1 MFASLTNTM
10 DRVIDWFM
18 PEWLRGDVQSEKR
31 VRMFLISHLFG
42 PFLGH
47 PITIFMLLK
56 DPDPYPQAL
65 ILGASISLFWVFLF
79 AVKYLRVNYEKLAL
93 ASVQNLI
100 FAILWGAYNYG
111 GASSPFLA
119 WLLVVPLLAFFYLG
133 STPFTRLAVLAE
145 IMLSMGAFLTAYLT
159 DGFPVHIPV
168 ENMVIIGIVST
179 VCASAYVFMMAI
191 YYATIVDSQSGLIQ
205 EITRHQT
212 TMTQLTNAKEEAEA
226 ANGAKSDFLA
236 KMSHEL
242 RTPLNAVI
250 GYSEILLEDAEIEG
264 RGEQISDLQK
274 ISAAGKH
281 LLSMVNDILDIS
293 KIEAGKMEL
302 YLERMSLDRFVDEVE
317 FTCRPMVAKNTNAF
331 VVERGKNLGTID
343 ADATKLRQAVINLL
357 SNAAKFTQNGKVT
370 LCVTRE
376 TIEKADWIRITVQDT
391 GVGMTADQQK
401 NLFSNFQQANASIA
415 AKYGGT
421 GLGLSLSQNLCQLM
435 GGKISVESTANAG
448 SCFTIMLPAL
458 QSKGTVLERL
468 NDRKPVTQAARPAT
482 VAPGASSVIETG
494 IHDDDDMTAD
504 ERSLVT
510 PPTMAK
516 SANAEKTVLVIDD
529 DHSVLE
535 LAERLLTKEGYRT
548 LMTDNP
554 QTGLQMAR
562 TVRPDIIIVD
572 IVLPGTNGWNILKDI
587 RADRSCSE
595 CKIVMLSVMDERSAA
610 YRAGADAFLG
620 KPLDRDS
627 LIKTFESLT
636 EGGLVETKRA
646 S

>member
-1 MFASLTNTM
+1 MLDNMKIMM
-10 DRVIDWFM
+10 DRVMDWFM
-18 PEWLRGDVQSEKR
+18 PDWLRGDVQSEKR

-47 PITIFMLLK
+47 PITIFMALQ
-56 DPDPYPQAL
+56 DPSPFPHV
-65 ILGASISLFWVFLF
+65 IVLGLSISMFWAFPF
-79 AVKYLRVNYEKLAL
+79 AVKFLRVDYEKLAL
-93 ASVQNLI
+93 VSVQNLI

-145 IMLSMGAFLTAYLT
+145 IMISMGLFLTAYLL

-168 ENMVIIGIVST
+168 DNMVIIGIIST

-212 TMTQLTNAKEEAEA
+212 TMTQLTTAKEEAEA
-226 ANGAKSDFLA
+226 ANGAKSEFLA

-302 YLERMSLDRFVDEVE
+302 YLERMALDRFVDEVE

-331 VVERGKNLGTID
+331 IVERGKDLGTID

-357 SNAAKFTQNGKVT
+357 SNSAKFTQNGKVT
-370 LCVTRE
+370 LAVTRE
-376 TIEKADWIRITVQDT
+376 SVGKSDWIRISVTDT
-391 GVGMTADQQK
+391 GVGMSADQQK

-421 GLGLSLSQNLCQLM
+421 GLGLSLSQNLCNLM
-435 GGKISVESTANAG
+435 GGKISVESATNEG
-448 SCFTIMLPAL
+448 SCFTIMLPA
-458 QSKGTVLERL
+458 QQAKGTVLERL
-468 NDRKPVTQAARPAT
+468 NERKPAAAKGTAPLAAQPAAKSAPEDDEGGLTAEELSLVQPAT
-482 VAPGASSVIETG
+482 MP
-494 IHDDDDMTAD
+494 
-504 ERSLVT
+504 
-510 PPTMAK
+510 K

-535 LAERLLTKEGYRT
+535 LAERILTKEGYRT
-548 LMTDNP
+548 LMTDSP

-562 TVRPDIIIVD
+562 TVHPDIVIIDVM
-572 IVLPGTNGWNILKDI
+572 LPGASGWDLLKDI
-587 RADRSCSE
+587 RTDRNCAHS
-595 CKIVMLSVMDERSAA
+595 KIIMLSVQDERSAA
-610 YRAGADAFLG
+610 YRAGADAFIG
-620 KPLDRDS
+620 KPLDRDA
-627 LIKTFESLT
+627 LIKIFDSLAH
-636 EGGLVETKRA
+636 GSLVEAKRA

>member
-1 MFASLTNTM
+1 MLDNMKNLM
-10 DRVIDWFM
+10 DRVMDWFM
-18 PEWLRGDVQSEKR
+18 PDWLRGDVQSEKR

-47 PITIFMLLK
+47 PITIFMALQ
-56 DPDPYPQAL
+56 DPSPFPHV
-65 ILGASISLFWVFLF
+65 IVLGLSISMFWAFPF
-79 AVKYLRVNYEKLAL
+79 AVKYLRVDYEKLAL
-93 ASVQNLI
+93 VSVQNLI

-145 IMLSMGAFLTAYLT
+145 IMLSMGLFLTAYLL

-168 ENMVIIGIVST
+168 DNMVIIGIIST

-212 TMTQLTNAKEEAEA
+212 TMTQLTTAKEEAEA
-226 ANGAKSDFLA
+226 ANGAKSEFLA

-331 VVERGKNLGTID
+331 IVERGKDLGTID

-357 SNAAKFTQNGKVT
+357 SNSAKFTQNGKVT
-370 LCVTRE
+370 LSVTRE
-376 TIEKADWIRITVQDT
+376 TIGKSDWIRISVTDT
-391 GVGMTADQQK
+391 GVGMSADQQK

-421 GLGLSLSQNLCQLM
+421 GLGLSLSQNLCNLM
-435 GGKISVESTANAG
+435 GGKISVESAANEG
-448 SCFTIMLPAL
+448 SCFTIMLPA
-458 QSKGTVLERL
+458 QQTKGTVLERI
-468 NDRKPVTQAARPAT
+468 NERKPAPAKASAPALAQAIAKPAHNDDEADLTMEELSLVKPAT
-482 VAPGASSVIETG
+482 MP
-494 IHDDDDMTAD
+494 
-504 ERSLVT
+504 
-510 PPTMAK
+510 K

-535 LAERLLTKEGYRT
+535 LAERILTKEGYRT
-548 LMTDNP
+548 LMTDSP

-562 TVRPDIIIVD
+562 TVHPDIVIIDVM
-572 IVLPGTNGWNILKDI
+572 LPGTSGWELLKDI
-587 RADRSCSE
+587 RSDRNCAHS
-595 CKIVMLSVMDERSAA
+595 KIIMLSVQDERSTA
-610 YRAGADAFLG
+610 YRAGADAFIG
-620 KPLDRDS
+620 KPLDRDA
-627 LIKTFESLT
+627 LIKIFDSLAH
-636 EGGLVETKRA
+636 GNLVEAKRA

>member
-1 MFASLTNTM
+1 MFESMKTTM

-18 PEWLRGDVQSEKR
+18 PDWLRGDVQSEKR

-47 PITIFMLLK
+47 PITIFMALS
-56 DPDPYPQAL
+56 DPDPFPHVI
-65 ILGASISLFWVFLF
+65 ILGASISAFWGFLF

-93 ASVQNLI
+93 VSVQNLI

-145 IMLSMGAFLTAYLT
+145 IMVSMALFLTAYLA

-168 ENMVIIGIVST
+168 ENMVIIGIIST

-205 EITRHQT
+205 EISRHQST
-212 TMTQLTNAKEEAEA
+212 LSQLTTAKEEAEA
-226 ANGAKSDFLA
+226 ANGAKSEFLA

-250 GYSEILLEDAEIEG
+250 GYSEILLEDAEIDG

-331 VVERGKNLGTID
+331 VVDRGKNLGTID

-370 LCVTRE
+370 LTVSRVA
-376 TIEKADWIRITVQDT
+376 IDASDWVKISVEDT
-391 GVGMTADQQK
+391 GVGMTVDQRK

-435 GGKISVESTANAG
+435 GGKISVESTPNAG
-448 SCFTIMLPAL
+448 SCFTILLPAI
-458 QSKGTVLERL
+458 QAKGTVLERI
-468 NDRKPVTQAARPAT
+468 NERKSPTLVASAVKADLVTPAMEM
-482 VAPGASSVIETG
+482 AQG
-494 IHDDDDMTAD
+494 DDEDMTPE

-510 PPTMAK
+510 PATMPR

-562 TVRPDIIIVD
+562 TVRPDIIILDV
-572 IVLPGTNGWNILKDI
+572 VLPGTNGWKVLKEI
-587 RADRSCSE
+587 RSDRNCAA
-595 CKIVMLSVMDERSAA
+595 CKVIILSVMDERASA
-610 YRAGADAFLG
+610 YREGADAFLG
-620 KPLDRDS
+620 KPLDRDMLLKAFAS
-627 LIKTFESLT
+627 LEQ
-636 EGGLVETKRA
+636 GGLVEARRA

>member
-1 MFASLTNTM
+1 MLDNMKLQM

-18 PEWLRGDVQSEKR
+18 PAWLRGDVQSEKR

-47 PITIFMLLK
+47 PITIFMALQ
-56 DPDPYPQAL
+56 DPSPFPHV
-65 ILGASISLFWVFLF
+65 IVLGLSISMFWAFPF
-79 AVKYLRVNYEKLAL
+79 AVKFLRVDYEKLAL
-93 ASVQNLI
+93 VSVQNLI

-145 IMLSMGAFLTAYLT
+145 IMLSMGLFLTAYLL

-168 ENMVIIGIVST
+168 ENMVIIGIIST

-212 TMTQLTNAKEEAEA
+212 TMTQLTTAKEEAEA
-226 ANGAKSDFLA
+226 ANGAKSEFLA

-331 VVERGKNLGTID
+331 IVERGKDLGTID

-357 SNAAKFTQNGKVT
+357 SNSAKFTQNGKVT
-370 LCVTRE
+370 LSVTRE
-376 TIEKADWIRITVQDT
+376 SIGKADWIRISVTDT
-391 GVGMTADQQK
+391 GVGMSADQQK

-421 GLGLSLSQNLCQLM
+421 GLGLSLSQNLCNLM
-435 GGKISVESTANAG
+435 GGKITVESSPNQGA
-448 SCFTIMLPAL
+448 CFTIMLPA
-458 QSKGTVLERL
+458 QQTKGTVLERL
-468 NDRKPVTQAARPAT
+468 NERKPVVAKGAAQAAAPAIAAAEQNNEQDDLTPDELSLVQPAT
-482 VAPGASSVIETG
+482 MP
-494 IHDDDDMTAD
+494 
-504 ERSLVT
+504 
-510 PPTMAK
+510 K

-535 LAERLLTKEGYRT
+535 LAERILTKEGYRT
-548 LMTDNP
+548 LMTDAP
-554 QTGLQMAR
+554 MTGLQMAR
-562 TVRPDIIIVD
+562 TVHPDIVIIDVM
-572 IVLPGTNGWNILKDI
+572 LPGSSGWDLLKDI
-587 RADRSCSE
+587 RSDRNCAHS
-595 CKIVMLSVMDERSAA
+595 KIIMLSVQDERSAA
-610 YRAGADAFLG
+610 YRAGADAFIG
-620 KPLDRDS
+620 KPLDRDA
-627 LIKTFESLT
+627 LIKVFDSLT
-636 EGGLVETKRA
+636 HGNLVEAKRA

>member
-1 MFASLTNTM
+1 MFTGLMNTM

-18 PEWLRGDVQSEKR
+18 PDWLRGDVQSEKR

-47 PITIFMLLK
+47 PITIFMALS
-56 DPDPYPQAL
+56 DPSPFPHVI
-65 ILGASISLFWVFLF
+65 ILGVSISLFWAFLF
-79 AVKYLRVNYEKLAL
+79 AVKYLRVDYEKLAL

-145 IMLSMGAFLTAYLT
+145 IMVSMAAFLTAYLT

-168 ENMVIIGIVST
+168 ENMVIIGIIST

-205 EITRHQT
+205 EVARHQS

-226 ANGAKSDFLA
+226 ANGAKSEFLA

-331 VVERGKNLGTID
+331 IVERAKNLGTID

-370 LCVTRE
+370 LAVSRE
-376 TIEKADWIRITVQDT
+376 TLNASDWVRITVQDT

-435 GGKISVESTANAG
+435 GGKITVDSQSQSG
-448 SCFTIMLPAL
+448 SLFTIMLPAL
-458 QSKGTVLERL
+458 QTKGTVLER
-468 NDRKPVTQAARPAT
+468 RAERRIPAAPAAKDPGNA
-482 VAPGASSVIETG
+482 VAQDKAVLEP
-494 IHDDDDMTAD
+494 DDDLTP
-504 ERSLVT
+504 EELTLVT
-510 PPTMAK
+510 PATMPK
-516 SANAEKTVLVIDD
+516 SANASKTVLVIDD

-535 LAERLLTKEGYRT
+535 LAERILTKEGYRT
-548 LMTDNP
+548 LMTDSP
-554 QTGLQMAR
+554 KTGLQMAR
-562 TVRPDIIIVD
+562 TVRPDIVIVD
-572 IVLPGTNGWNILKDI
+572 VMLPGTNGWAVLKDI
-587 RADRSCSE
+587 RADKGCSN
-595 CKIVMLSVMDERSAA
+595 CKIIMVSVVDERSAA
-610 YRAGADAFLG
+610 YRAGADAFIS
-620 KPLDRDS
+620 KPLDRDVM
-627 LIKTFESLT
+627 IKAFESLS

>member
-1 MFASLTNTM
+1 MFSGMSNTM

-18 PEWLRGDVQSEKR
+18 PDRLRGDVQAEKR
-31 VRMFLISHLFG
+31 VRMFLISHLLG

-47 PITIFMLLK
+47 PITIFMLLS
-56 DPDPYPQAL
+56 DPEPYPHSL
-65 ILGASISLFWVFLF
+65 VLGASISLFWAFPF
-79 AVKYLRVNYEKLAL
+79 AVKYLTFDYEKLAL

-119 WLLVVPLLAFFYLG
+119 WLLIVPLLAFFYLG

-145 IMLSMGAFLTAYLT
+145 ITLSMGAFLAAYLNG
-159 DGFPVHIPV
+159 GFPVHIPV
-168 ENMVIIGIVST
+168 EDMVIIGIIST
-179 VCASAYVFMMAI
+179 TCASAYVFMMAI
-191 YYATIVDSQSGLIQ
+191 YYATIVDSQSGLIR
-205 EITRHQT
+205 EIERHQT
-212 TMTQLTNAKEEAEA
+212 TMTQLTSAKEEAEA
-226 ANGAKSDFLA
+226 ANGAKSEFLA

-317 FTCRPMVAKNTNAF
+317 FTCRPMVAKNTNTF
-331 VVERGKNLGTID
+331 IVERGKGLGTID

-357 SNAAKFTQNGKVT
+357 SNAAKFTNNGKVT
-370 LCVTRE
+370 LSVSRE
-376 TIEKADWIRITVQDT
+376 TINNADWIRIAVEDT
-391 GVGMTADQQK
+391 GVGMSEDQQK
-401 NLFSNFQQANASIA
+401 NLFANFQQANASIA

-421 GLGLSLSQNLCQLM
+421 GLGLSLSQNLCNLM
-435 GGKISVESTANAG
+435 GGKISAESRANEG
-448 SCFTIMLPAL
+448 STFTILLPAL
-458 QSKGTVLERL
+458 QEKGTVLERL
-468 NDRKPVTQAARPAT
+468 NERKPVISAPAT
-482 VAPGASSVIETG
+482 VPVSVSSVKSLV
-494 IHDDDDMTAD
+494 DDEDDMTAD
-504 ERSLVT
+504 EKSLISA
-510 PPTMAK
+510 PTLPK
-516 SANAEKTVLVIDD
+516 SANTQRHVLVIDD

-535 LAERLLTKEGYRT
+535 LAERILTKEGFRT

-562 TVRPDIIIVD
+562 TVRPDIIIIDVM
-572 IVLPGTNGWNILKDI
+572 LPGTSGWNVLKDI
-587 RADRSCSE
+587 RADRTCAES
-595 CKIVMLSVMDERSAA
+595 KIIMLSVLDERNAA
-610 YRAGADAFLG
+610 YKAGADGFIS
-620 KPLDRDS
+620 KPLDRDV
-627 LIKTFESLT
+627 LMKAFEDASK
-636 EGGLVETKRA
+636 GNLVETKRA

>member
-1 MFASLTNTM
+1 MFSGVTNLM
-10 DRVIDWFM
+10 DSVIDWFM
-18 PEWLRGDVQSEKR
+18 PDRLRGDVQAEKR
-31 VRMFLISHLFG
+31 VRMFLLSHLLG

-47 PITIFMLLK
+47 PITIFMLLS
-56 DPDPYPQAL
+56 DPQPYPHSL
-65 ILGASISLFWVFLF
+65 ILGASISLFWAFPF
-79 AVKYLRVNYEKLAL
+79 AVKYLKIDYEKLAL

-119 WLLVVPLLAFFYLG
+119 WLLIVPLLAFFYLG

-145 IMLSMGAFLTAYLT
+145 ITLSMGAFLAAYLEG
-159 DGFPVHIPV
+159 GFPEHIPV
-168 ENMVIIGIVST
+168 EDMVIIGIIST
-179 VCASAYVFMMAI
+179 TCASAYVFMMAI
-191 YYATIVDSQSGLIQ
+191 YYATIVDSQSGLIR
-205 EITRHQT
+205 EIERHQT
-212 TMTQLTNAKEEAEA
+212 TMTQLTSAKEEAEA
-226 ANGAKSDFLA
+226 ANGAKSEFLA

-331 VVERGKNLGTID
+331 IVERGKSLGTID

-357 SNAAKFTQNGKVT
+357 SNAAKFTNNGKVT
-370 LCVTRE
+370 LAIRRE
-376 TIEKADWIRITVQDT
+376 TIGKADWIKITVEDT
-391 GVGMTADQQK
+391 GVGMTEDQQR
-401 NLFSNFQQANASIA
+401 NLFANFQQANASIA

-421 GLGLSLSQNLCQLM
+421 GLGLSLSQNLCNLM
-435 GGKISVESTANAG
+435 GGKISVESRANEG
-448 SCFTIMLPAL
+448 STFTILLPAL
-458 QSKGTVLERL
+458 QEKGTVLERL
-468 NDRKPVTQAARPAT
+468 NDRKPVTAAPA
-482 VAPGASSVIETG
+482 AALASVPSVKTLM
-494 IHDDDDMTAD
+494 DDEDDMTP
-504 ERSLVT
+504 EEKSLISA
-510 PPTMAK
+510 PTLPK
-516 SANAEKTVLVIDD
+516 SANTQRHVLVIDD

-535 LAERLLTKEGYRT
+535 LAERILTKEGFRT

-572 IVLPGTNGWNILKDI
+572 VMLPGTSGWNVLKDI
-587 RADRSCSE
+587 RADRTCAES
-595 CKIVMLSVMDERSAA
+595 KVIMLSVLDERNAA
-610 YRAGADAFLG
+610 YKAGADGFIS
-620 KPLDRDS
+620 KPLDRDV
-627 LIKTFESLT
+627 LMKAFEDASK
-636 EGGLVETKRA
+636 GNLVETKRA

>member
-1 MFASLTNTM
+1 MLDNIKTKM
-10 DRVIDWFM
+10 DHLIDWFM
-18 PEWLRGDVQSEKR
+18 PDWLRGDVQSEKR

-47 PITIFMLLK
+47 PITIFMLAQ
-56 DPDPYPQAL
+56 DPEPFPHV
-65 ILGASISLFWVFLF
+65 IVLGLSISMFWAFLF
-79 AVKYLRVNYEKLAL
+79 AVKFLRVNYEKLAL
-93 ASVQNLI
+93 VSVQNLI

-145 IMLSMGAFLTAYLT
+145 IMISMSLFLTAYLM

-168 ENMVIIGIVST
+168 DNMVIVGIIST

-212 TMTQLTNAKEEAEA
+212 TMTQLTTAKEEAEA
-226 ANGAKSDFLA
+226 ANGAKSEFLA

-250 GYSEILLEDAEIEG
+250 GYSEILLEDAEIDG

-302 YLERMSLDRFVDEVE
+302 YLERMALDRFVDEVE

-331 VVERGKNLGTID
+331 IVERGKDLGTID

-357 SNAAKFTQNGKVT
+357 SNSAKFTQNGKVT
-370 LCVTRE
+370 LSVTRE
-376 TIEKADWIRITVQDT
+376 NVGKSDWIRISVADT

-401 NLFSNFQQANASIA
+401 SLFSNFQQANASIA

-421 GLGLSLSQNLCQLM
+421 GLGLSLSQNLCNLM
-435 GGKISVESTANAG
+435 GGNISVESASGTG
-448 SCFTIMLPAL
+448 SCFTIMLPA
-458 QSKGTVLERL
+458 QQAKGTVLERI
-468 NDRKPVTQAARPAT
+468 NERKPLGAKTPAPASAKAAQKD
-482 VAPGASSVIETG
+482 GQ
-494 IHDDDDMTAD
+494 AD
-504 ERSLVT
+504 ENDDLTPEERTLVQ
-510 PPTMAK
+510 PATMAK

-535 LAERLLTKEGYRT
+535 LAERILTKEGYRT
-548 LMTDNP
+548 LMTDTP

-562 TVRPDIIIVD
+562 TVHPDIVIIDVM
-572 IVLPGTNGWNILKDI
+572 LPGSSGWDLLKDI
-587 RADRSCSE
+587 RTDRNCAHS
-595 CKIVMLSVMDERSAA
+595 KIIMLSVQDERSAA
-610 YRAGADAFLG
+610 YRAGADAFIG
-620 KPLDRDS
+620 KPLDRDA
-627 LIKTFESLT
+627 LIKIFDSLSL
-636 EGGLVETKRA
+636 GNLVEARRA
-646 S
+646 G

>member
-1 MFASLTNTM
+1 MFESLKITM

-18 PEWLRGDVQSEKR
+18 PDWLRGDVQSEKR

-47 PITIFMLLK
+47 PITIFMAVT
-56 DPDPYPQAL
+56 DPAPFPHVL
-65 ILGASISLFWVFLF
+65 VLGASISLFWVFLF
-79 AVKYLRVNYEKLAL
+79 AVKFLRVDYEKLAL
-93 ASVQNLI
+93 VSVQNLI

-133 STPFTRLAVLAE
+133 STPFTRLAVVAE
-145 IMLSMGAFLTAYLT
+145 IAISMALFLTAYLT

-168 ENMVIIGIVST
+168 ENMVIIGIIST

-205 EITRHQT
+205 EISRHHA
-212 TMTQLTNAKEEAEA
+212 TMSQLTTAKEEAEA
-226 ANGAKSDFLA
+226 ANGAKSEFLA

-331 VVERGKNLGTID
+331 VVERGQNLGTID

-376 TIEKADWIRITVQDT
+376 QVKGADWIRVSVQDT
-391 GVGMTADQQK
+391 GVGMTEDQQQ

-435 GGKISVESTANAG
+435 GGEISVESAIGEGAR
-448 SCFTIMLPAL
+448 FTIMLPAL

-468 NDRKPVTQAARPAT
+468 NDRKTNVKPNSAATLPVPAVAVAANEP
-482 VAPGASSVIETG
+482 E
-494 IHDDDDMTAD
+494 DDDMTPE
-504 ERSLVT
+504 ERSLIQ
-510 PPTMAK
+510 PATMAK
-516 SANAEKTVLVIDD
+516 SANMAKTVLVIDD

-548 LMTDNP
+548 LMTDDP
-554 QTGLQMAR
+554 ATALQMAR
-562 TVRPDIIIVD
+562 TVRPDIIILD
-572 IVLPGTNGWNILKDI
+572 IMLPGTDGWKVLKDI
-587 RADRSCSE
+587 RADKNCVSC
-595 CKIVMLSVMDERSAA
+595 KVVMLSVMDERTAA
-610 YRAGADAFLG
+610 YRAGADAFVS

-627 LIKTFESLT
+627 LLKAFEAL
-636 EGGLVETKRA
+636 EKGELVEAKRA

>member
-1 MFASLTNTM
+1 MFDDLKNTM
-10 DRVIDWFM
+10 DRLIDWFM
-18 PEWLRGDVQSEKR
+18 PDWLRGDVQSEKR
-31 VRMFLISHLFG
+31 VRMFLISHLIG

-47 PITIFMLLK
+47 PITLFMLMS
-56 DPDPYPQAL
+56 DPNPYPHV
-65 ILGASISLFWVFLF
+65 IVLGASISLFWGFLF
-79 AVKYLRVNYEKLAL
+79 ATKYLRVNYEKLAL

-100 FAILWGAYNYG
+100 FAILWGAYHYG

-145 IMLSMGAFLTAYLT
+145 IMLSMIAFLTAYLM
-159 DGFPVHIPV
+159 DGFPEHIPV
-168 ENMVIIGIVST
+168 ENMVIIGIIST

-205 EITRHQT
+205 EINRHQT
-212 TMTQLTNAKEEAEA
+212 TMAQLTNAKEEAEA
-226 ANGAKSDFLA
+226 ANGAKSEFLA

-302 YLERMSLDRFVDEVE
+302 YLERMSLDRFVDEIE

-331 VVERGKNLGTID
+331 IIHRGENLGTID

-370 LCVTRE
+370 LSISRE
-376 TIEKADWIRITVQDT
+376 AINGADWIKMTVEDT
-391 GVGMTADQQK
+391 GVGMSEEQQK

-435 GGKISVESTANAG
+435 GGKISAESRPNEG
-448 SCFTIMLPAL
+448 SCFTIRLPAH
-458 QSKGTVLERL
+458 QSKGTVLERM
-468 NDRKPVTQAARPAT
+468 NERKPAPERQPDAAAAKPVPSTA
-482 VAPGASSVIETG
+482 AGSQ
-494 IHDDDDMTAD
+494 DDDGLTPE
-504 ERSLVT
+504 ERSLVSPAT
-510 PPTMAK
+510 IAK
-516 SANAEKTVLVIDD
+516 SAHTDKTVLVIDD

-535 LAERLLTKEGYRT
+535 LAERILIKEGYRT

-562 TVRPDIIIVD
+562 TVRPDVIIIDV
-572 IVLPGTNGWNILKDI
+572 ILPGSDGWALMKEI
-587 RADRSCSE
+587 RSDRNCAN
-595 CKIVMLSVMDERSAA
+595 CKIVMLSVMDERSNA

-620 KPLDRDS
+620 KPVDRDS
-627 LIKTFESLT
+627 LVRALEAADQGS
-636 EGGLVETKRA
+636 LVEAKRA
-646 S
+646 G

>member
-1 MFASLTNTM
+1 MFWA
-10 DRVIDWFM
+10 
-18 PEWLRGDVQSEKR
+18 
-31 VRMFLISHLFG
+31 
-42 PFLGH
+42 
-47 PITIFMLLK
+47 
-56 DPDPYPQAL
+56 
-65 ILGASISLFWVFLF
+65 FLF
-79 AVKYLRVNYEKLAL
+79 AVKYLRVDYEKLAL
-93 ASVQNLI
+93 VSVQNLI

-145 IMLSMGAFLTAYLT
+145 IMVSMGLFLTAYLM

-168 ENMVIIGIVST
+168 ENMVIIGIIST

-205 EITRHQT
+205 EISRHQS

-226 ANGAKSDFLA
+226 ANGAKSEFLA

-331 VVERGKNLGTID
+331 IIERGKDLGTID

-357 SNAAKFTQNGKVT
+357 SNSAKFTQNGKVT
-370 LCVTRE
+370 LSVDARE
-376 TIEKADWIRITVQDT
+376 VGKSDWIRISVTDT
-391 GVGMTADQQK
+391 GVGMSPDQQK
-401 NLFSNFQQANASIA
+401 SLFSNFQQANASIA

-421 GLGLSLSQNLCQLM
+421 GLGLSLSQNLCKLM
-435 GGKISVESTANAG
+435 GGKISVESSPNQG
-448 SCFTIMLPAL
+448 SCFTIMLPAQ
-458 QSKGTVLERL
+458 QSKGTVLERM
-468 NDRKPVTQAARPAT
+468 NERKPAAAQMPA
-482 VAPGASSVIETG
+482 
-494 IHDDDDMTAD
+494 
-504 ERSLVT
+504 
-510 PPTMAK
+510 
-516 SANAEKTVLVIDD
+516 
-529 DHSVLE
+529 
-535 LAERLLTKEGYRT
+535 
-548 LMTDNP
+548 
-554 QTGLQMAR
+554 
-562 TVRPDIIIVD
+562 
-572 IVLPGTNGWNILKDI
+572 
-587 RADRSCSE
+587 
-595 CKIVMLSVMDERSAA
+595 SAA
-610 YRAGADAFLG
+610 SACTA
-620 KPLDRDS
+620 P
-627 LIKTFESLT
+627 
-636 EGGLVETKRA
+636 VPCETDDEMTI
-646 S
+646 

>member
-1 MFASLTNTM
+1 MFASMTNTM

-18 PEWLRGDVQSEKR
+18 PDWLRGDVQSEKR

-47 PITIFMLLK
+47 PITIFMLVK

-65 ILGASISLFWVFLF
+65 ILGISISLFWAFLF
-79 AVKYLRVNYEKLAL
+79 AVKYLRVDYEKLAL

-145 IMLSMGAFLTAYLT
+145 IMLSMGAFLTAYLA

-205 EITRHQT
+205 EIARHQS

-317 FTCRPMVAKNTNAF
+317 FTCRPMVAKNTTAF
-331 VVERGKNLGTID
+331 MVERGKSLGTID

-370 LCVTRE
+370 LSVTRE
-376 TIEKADWIRITVQDT
+376 TIDKADWVRISVEDT
-391 GVGMTADQQK
+391 GVGMTSEQQK

-435 GGKISVESTANAG
+435 GGKITVESTSSAG

-458 QSKGTVLERL
+458 QAKGTVLERI
-468 NDRKPVTQAARPAT
+468 NERKPVTARSAPPVVVAASAL
-482 VAPGASSVIETG
+482 AKAASE
-494 IHDDDDMTAD
+494 DDDMTAD
-504 ERSLVT
+504 ERNLIT
-510 PPTMAK
+510 APTMPK

-562 TVRPDIIIVD
+562 TVRPDIIIID
-572 IVLPGTNGWNILKDI
+572 IVLPGTSGWNILKDI
-587 RADRSCSE
+587 RADRNCAG
-595 CKIVMLSVMDERSAA
+595 CKVVMVSVMDERSTA

-620 KPLDRDS
+620 KPLDRDTM
-627 LIKTFESLT
+627 IKTFESLA

>member
-1 MFASLTNTM
+1 MFDDLKNTM
-10 DRVIDWFM
+10 DRLIDWFM
-18 PEWLRGDVQSEKR
+18 PDWLRGDVQSEKR
-31 VRMFLISHLFG
+31 VRMFLISHLIG

-47 PITIFMLLK
+47 PITLFMLMS
-56 DPDPYPQAL
+56 DPNPYPHV
-65 ILGASISLFWVFLF
+65 IVLGASISLFWGFLF
-79 AVKYLRVNYEKLAL
+79 ATKYLRVNYEKLAL

-100 FAILWGAYNYG
+100 FAILWGAYHYG

-145 IMLSMGAFLTAYLT
+145 IMLSMIAFLTAYLM
-159 DGFPVHIPV
+159 DGFPEHIPV
-168 ENMVIIGIVST
+168 ENMVIIGIIST

-205 EITRHQT
+205 EINRHQT
-212 TMTQLTNAKEEAEA
+212 TMAQLTNAKEEAEA
-226 ANGAKSDFLA
+226 ANGAKSEFLA

-302 YLERMSLDRFVDEVE
+302 YLERMSLDRFVDEIE

-331 VVERGKNLGTID
+331 IIHRGENLGTID

-370 LCVTRE
+370 LSISRE
-376 TIEKADWIRITVQDT
+376 AINGADWIKMTVEDT
-391 GVGMTADQQK
+391 GVGMSEEQQK

-435 GGKISVESTANAG
+435 GGKISAESRPNEG
-448 SCFTIMLPAL
+448 SCFTIRLPAH
-458 QSKGTVLERL
+458 QSKGTVLERM
-468 NDRKPVTQAARPAT
+468 NERKPAPERQPDAAAAKPVPSTA
-482 VAPGASSVIETG
+482 AESQ
-494 IHDDDDMTAD
+494 DDDGLTPE
-504 ERSLVT
+504 ERSLVSPAT
-510 PPTMAK
+510 IAK
-516 SANAEKTVLVIDD
+516 SAHTDKTVLVIDD

-535 LAERLLTKEGYRT
+535 LAERILIKEGYRT

-562 TVRPDIIIVD
+562 TVRPDVIIIDV
-572 IVLPGTNGWNILKDI
+572 ILPGSDGWALMKEI
-587 RADRSCSE
+587 RSDRNCAN
-595 CKIVMLSVMDERSAA
+595 CKIVMLSVMDERSNA

-620 KPLDRDS
+620 KPVDRDS
-627 LIKTFESLT
+627 LVRALEAADQGS
-636 EGGLVETKRA
+636 LVEAKRA
-646 S
+646 G

>member
-1 MFASLTNTM
+1 MLDNMKLQM

-18 PEWLRGDVQSEKR
+18 PAWLRGDVQSEKR

-47 PITIFMLLK
+47 PITIFMALQ
-56 DPDPYPQAL
+56 DPEPFPHV
-65 ILGASISLFWVFLF
+65 IVLGLSISMFWAFPF
-79 AVKYLRVNYEKLAL
+79 AVKYLRVDYEKLAL
-93 ASVQNLI
+93 VSVQNLI

-145 IMLSMGAFLTAYLT
+145 IMVSMGLFLTAYLM
-159 DGFPVHIPV
+159 DGFPIHIPV
-168 ENMVIIGIVST
+168 ENMVIIGIIST

-212 TMTQLTNAKEEAEA
+212 TMTQLTTAKEEAEA
-226 ANGAKSDFLA
+226 ANGAKSEFLA

-302 YLERMSLDRFVDEVE
+302 YLERMALDRFVDEVE

-331 VVERGKNLGTID
+331 IVERGKDLGTID

-370 LCVTRE
+370 LAVTRE
-376 TIEKADWIRITVQDT
+376 SIDKSDWIRISVTDS
-391 GVGMTADQQK
+391 GVGMSSDQQK

-421 GLGLSLSQNLCQLM
+421 GLGLSLSQNLCNLM
-435 GGKISVESTANAG
+435 GGKISVESSPSLG
-448 SCFTIMLPAL
+448 SCFTIMLPA
-458 QSKGTVLERL
+458 QQTKGTVLERI
-468 NDRKPVTQAARPAT
+468 NERKPLAVKGAAPVLVPTA
-482 VAPGASSVIETG
+482 VAL
-494 IHDDDDMTAD
+494 TAD
-504 ERSLVT
+504 EDDLTPEELSLVQ
-510 PPTMAK
+510 PATMAK

-535 LAERLLTKEGYRT
+535 LAERILTKEGYRT
-548 LMTDNP
+548 LMTDVP

-562 TVRPDIIIVD
+562 TVHPDIVIIDVM
-572 IVLPGTNGWNILKDI
+572 LPGSSGWDLLKDI
-587 RADRSCSE
+587 RTDRNCAHS
-595 CKIVMLSVMDERSAA
+595 KIIMLSVQDERTAA

-620 KPLDRDS
+620 KPLDRDA
-627 LIKTFESLT
+627 LIKIFDSLT
-636 EGGLVETKRA
+636 HGNLVEAKRA

>member
-1 MFASLTNTM
+1 MLDNMKIMM
-10 DRVIDWFM
+10 DRVMDWFM
-18 PEWLRGDVQSEKR
+18 PDWLRGDVQSEKR

-47 PITIFMLLK
+47 PITIFMALQ
-56 DPDPYPQAL
+56 DPAPFPHV
-65 ILGASISLFWVFLF
+65 IVLGLSISMFWAFPF
-79 AVKYLRVNYEKLAL
+79 AVKFLRVDYEKLAL
-93 ASVQNLI
+93 VSVQNLI

-145 IMLSMGAFLTAYLT
+145 IMISMGLFLTAYLL

-168 ENMVIIGIVST
+168 DNMVIIGIIST

-212 TMTQLTNAKEEAEA
+212 TMTQLTTAKEEAEA
-226 ANGAKSDFLA
+226 ANGAKSEFLA

-302 YLERMSLDRFVDEVE
+302 YLERMALDRFVDEVE

-331 VVERGKNLGTID
+331 IVERGKDLGTID

-357 SNAAKFTQNGKVT
+357 SNSAKFTQNGKVT
-370 LCVTRE
+370 LSVTRE
-376 TIEKADWIRITVQDT
+376 SIGKADWIRISVTDT
-391 GVGMTADQQK
+391 GVGMSADQQK

-421 GLGLSLSQNLCQLM
+421 GLGLSLSQNLCNLM
-435 GGKISVESTANAG
+435 GGKISVESAANEG

-458 QSKGTVLERL
+458 QTKGTVLERI
-468 NDRKPVTQAARPAT
+468 NERKPAAAKGAAPALAQTAAKVEEDDDQAGLTAEELSLVQPAT
-482 VAPGASSVIETG
+482 MP
-494 IHDDDDMTAD
+494 
-504 ERSLVT
+504 
-510 PPTMAK
+510 K

-535 LAERLLTKEGYRT
+535 LAERILTKEGYRT
-548 LMTDNP
+548 LMTDAP

-562 TVRPDIIIVD
+562 TVHPDIVIIDVM
-572 IVLPGTNGWNILKDI
+572 LPGTSGWDLLKDI
-587 RADRSCSE
+587 RTDRNCAHS
-595 CKIVMLSVMDERSAA
+595 KIIMLSVQDERSAA

-620 KPLDRDS
+620 KPLDRDA
-627 LIKTFESLT
+627 LIKIFDSLAH
-636 EGGLVETKRA
+636 GSLVEAKRA

>member
-1 MFASLTNTM
+1 MFSGITNTM
-10 DRVIDWFM
+10 DGVIDWFM
-18 PEWLRGDVQSEKR
+18 PDRLRGDVLAEKR
-31 VRMFLISHLFG
+31 VRMFLISHLLG

-47 PITIFMLLK
+47 PITIFMLLS
-56 DPDPYPQAL
+56 DPQPYPHSL
-65 ILGASISLFWVFLF
+65 ILGVSISLFWAFPF
-79 AVKYLRVNYEKLAL
+79 AVKYLKFDYEKLAL

-119 WLLVVPLLAFFYLG
+119 WLLIVPLLAFFYLG

-145 IMLSMGAFLTAYLT
+145 ITLSMGAFLAAYLQG
-159 DGFPVHIPV
+159 GFPEHIPV
-168 ENMVIIGIVST
+168 DDMVIIGIIST
-179 VCASAYVFMMAI
+179 TCASAYVFMMAI
-191 YYATIVDSQSGLIQ
+191 YYATIVDSQSGLIR
-205 EITRHQT
+205 EIERHQT
-212 TMTQLTNAKEEAEA
+212 TMTQLTSAKEEAEA
-226 ANGAKSDFLA
+226 ANGAKSEFLA

-331 VVERGKNLGTID
+331 IVERGKNLGTID

-357 SNAAKFTQNGKVT
+357 SNAAKFTNNGKVT
-370 LCVTRE
+370 LSVTRE
-376 TIEKADWIRITVQDT
+376 TIGGADWVRISVQDT
-391 GVGMTADQQK
+391 GVGMSEDQQK
-401 NLFSNFQQANASIA
+401 SLFANFQQANASIA

-421 GLGLSLSQNLCQLM
+421 GLGLSLSQNLCNLM
-435 GGKISVESTANAG
+435 GGKISVESQSNEG
-448 SCFTIMLPAL
+448 STFTILLPAL

-468 NDRKPVTQAARPAT
+468 NDRKTVTPARAVAASVPAAAAVT
-482 VAPGASSVIETG
+482 
-494 IHDDDDMTAD
+494 DDNDDMTAE
-504 ERSLVT
+504 ERSLIS
-510 PPTMAK
+510 PPTLPK
-516 SANAEKTVLVIDD
+516 SANTQRNVLVIDD

-535 LAERLLTKEGYRT
+535 LAERILTKEGFRT

-562 TVRPDIIIVD
+562 TVRPDIIIIDVM
-572 IVLPGTNGWNILKDI
+572 LPGSSGWNVLKDI
-587 RADRSCSE
+587 RADRTCADS
-595 CKIVMLSVMDERSAA
+595 KIIMLSAIDERAAA
-610 YRAGADAFLG
+610 YKAGANGFIG
-620 KPLDRDS
+620 KPLDRDVM
-627 LIKTFESLT
+627 IRAFEEASQ
-636 EGGLVETKRA
+636 GSLVETKRA

>member
-1 MFASLTNTM
+1 MFSGITNTM
-10 DRVIDWFM
+10 DQIIDWFM
-18 PEWLRGDVQSEKR
+18 PDRLRGDVLAEKR
-31 VRMFLISHLFG
+31 VRMFLISHLLG

-47 PITIFMLLK
+47 PITIFMLLS
-56 DPDPYPQAL
+56 DPQPYPHSL
-65 ILGASISLFWVFLF
+65 ILGASISLFWAFPF
-79 AVKYLRVNYEKLAL
+79 AVKYLKFDYEKLAL
-93 ASVQNLI
+93 TSVQNLI

-119 WLLVVPLLAFFYLG
+119 WLLIVPLLAFFYLG

-145 IMLSMGAFLTAYLT
+145 ITLSMGAFLAAYLNG
-159 DGFPVHIPV
+159 GFPVHIPV
-168 ENMVIIGIVST
+168 EDMVIIGIIST
-179 VCASAYVFMMAI
+179 TCASAYVFMMAI
-191 YYATIVDSQSGLIQ
+191 YYATIVDSQSGLIR
-205 EITRHQT
+205 EIQRHQT
-212 TMTQLTNAKEEAEA
+212 TMTQLTSAKEEAEA
-226 ANGAKSDFLA
+226 ANGAKSEFLA

-264 RGEQISDLQK
+264 KGEQISDLQK

-331 VVERGKNLGTID
+331 IVERGKSLGTID

-357 SNAAKFTQNGKVT
+357 SNAAKFTNNGKVT
-370 LCVTRE
+370 LAVTRE
-376 TIEKADWIRITVQDT
+376 TIGKADWIRITVQDT
-391 GVGMTADQQK
+391 GVGMTDDQQQ
-401 NLFSNFQQANASIA
+401 NLFANFQQANASIA

-421 GLGLSLSQNLCQLM
+421 GLGLSLSQNLCNLM
-435 GGKISVESTANAG
+435 GGKISVESEANMG
-448 SCFTIMLPAL
+448 STFTILLPAL
-458 QSKGTVLERL
+458 QEKGTVLERL
-468 NDRKPVTQAARPAT
+468 NERKPLATAPVAAT
-482 VAPGASSVIETG
+482 VPVATVKPVA
-494 IHDDDDMTAD
+494 DDEDDMTTE
-504 ERSLVT
+504 ERSLIS
-510 PPTMAK
+510 PPTVPK
-516 SANAEKTVLVIDD
+516 SANTQRNVLVIDD

-535 LAERLLTKEGYRT
+535 LAERILSKEGFRT

-572 IVLPGTNGWNILKDI
+572 VMLPGTSGWNVLKDI
-587 RADRSCSE
+587 RADRTCAES
-595 CKIVMLSVMDERSAA
+595 KIIMLSVLDERNAA
-610 YRAGADAFLG
+610 YKAGADGFIS
-620 KPLDRDS
+620 KPLDRDAM
-627 LIKTFESLT
+627 IKAFDDASK
-636 EGGLVETKRA
+636 GHLVETKRA

>member
-1 MFASLTNTM
+1 MFARISNTL

-18 PEWLRGDVQSEKR
+18 PDWLRGDVQSEKR

-47 PITIFMLLK
+47 PITIFMFLS
-56 DPDPYPQAL
+56 DPNPYPQVL
-65 ILGASISLFWVFLF
+65 ILGASISLFWGFLF
-79 AVKYLRVNYEKLAL
+79 AVKYLRVDYEKLAL

-100 FAILWGAYNYG
+100 FAILWGAYHYG

-159 DGFPVHIPV
+159 DGFPIHIPV
-168 ENMVIIGIVST
+168 ENMVIIGIIST

-205 EITRHQT
+205 EISRHQT
-212 TMTQLTNAKEEAEA
+212 TMTKLTNAKEEAEA
-226 ANGAKSDFLA
+226 ANGAKSEFLA

-331 VVERGKNLGTID
+331 VVHRGENLGTID

-370 LCVTRE
+370 LSVDRE
-376 TIEKADWIRITVQDT
+376 VIDGAGWIRIIVQDT
-391 GVGMTADQQK
+391 GVGMSPDQQK
-401 NLFSNFQQANASIA
+401 SLFTNFQQANASIA

-421 GLGLSLSQNLCQLM
+421 GLGLSLSQTLCKLM
-435 GGKISVESTANAG
+435 GGKISVESSLHEG
-448 SCFTIMLPAL
+448 SSFKILLPAH
-458 QSKGTVLERL
+458 QSSGTVLERMH
-468 NDRKPVTQAARPAT
+468 DRKSVVERQPEPLAAAPASA
-482 VAPGASSVIETG
+482 APSVQTE
-494 IHDDDDMTAD
+494 DDDLTAD
-504 ERSLVT
+504 ERTLISPAT
-510 PPTMAK
+510 IAK
-516 SANAEKTVLVIDD
+516 SAHTEKTILVIDD

-535 LAERLLTKEGYRT
+535 LAERILTKEGYRT

-562 TVRPDIIIVD
+562 TVRPHVIIIDV
-572 IVLPGTNGWNILKDI
+572 ILPGSSGWKLLEEI
-587 RADRSCSE
+587 RSDRNCND
-595 CKIVMLSVMDERSAA
+595 CKVIMLSAMDERTNA
-610 YRAGADAFLG
+610 YKAGADAFLG
-620 KPLDRDS
+620 KPLDRDALVRALDS
-627 LIKTFESLT
+627 ANQGI
-636 EGGLVETKRA
+636 LVEARRA
-646 S
+646 V

>member
-1 MFASLTNTM
+1 MLDNMKIQM

-18 PEWLRGDVQSEKR
+18 PDWLRGDVQSEKR

-47 PITIFMLLK
+47 PITVFMLFK
-56 DPDPYPQAL
+56 DPSPFPHV
-65 ILGASISLFWVFLF
+65 IVLGLSISMFWAFLF
-79 AVKYLRVNYEKLAL
+79 AVKYLRVDYEKLAL
-93 ASVQNLI
+93 VSVQNLI

-145 IMLSMGAFLTAYLT
+145 IMVSMALFLTAYLL
-159 DGFPVHIPV
+159 DGFPIHIPV
-168 ENMVIIGIVST
+168 DNMVIVGIIST

-212 TMTQLTNAKEEAEA
+212 TMTQLTTAKEEAEA
-226 ANGAKSDFLA
+226 ANGAKSEFLA

-302 YLERMSLDRFVDEVE
+302 YLERMALDRFVDEIE

-331 VVERGKNLGTID
+331 IIERGKGLGTID

-357 SNAAKFTQNGKVT
+357 SNSAKFTQNGKVT
-370 LCVTRE
+370 LAVTRE
-376 TIEKADWIRITVQDT
+376 NVGKSDWIRISVTDT

-401 NLFSNFQQANASIA
+401 SLFSNFQQANASIA

-421 GLGLSLSQNLCQLM
+421 GLGLSLSQNLCNLM
-435 GGKISVESTANAG
+435 GGKISVESSPSEG
-448 SCFTIMLPAL
+448 SCFTIMLPA
-458 QSKGTVLERL
+458 QQTKGTVLERI
-468 NDRKPVTQAARPAT
+468 NERKPVTAKSAAQPAAPAAA
-482 VAPGASSVIETG
+482 VAVNDD
-494 IHDDDDMTAD
+494 HDDLTV
-504 ERSLVT
+504 EELSLVQ
-510 PPTMAK
+510 PATMAK
-516 SANAEKTVLVIDD
+516 SANSEKTVLVIDD

-535 LAERLLTKEGYRT
+535 LAERILTKEGYRT
-548 LMTDNP
+548 LMTDVP

-562 TVRPDIIIVD
+562 TVHPDIVIIDVM
-572 IVLPGTNGWNILKDI
+572 LPGSSGWDLLKDI
-587 RADRSCSE
+587 RSDRNCAHT
-595 CKIVMLSVMDERSAA
+595 KIVMLSVQDERSAA

-620 KPLDRDS
+620 KPLDRDA
-627 LIKTFESLT
+627 LIKIFDSLT
-636 EGGLVETKRA
+636 HGSLVEAKRA
-646 S
+646 G

>member
-1 MFASLTNTM
+1 MFDDLKNTM
-10 DRVIDWFM
+10 DRLIDWFM
-18 PEWLRGDVQSEKR
+18 PDWLRGDVQSEKR
-31 VRMFLISHLFG
+31 VRMFLISHLIG

-47 PITIFMLLK
+47 PITLFMLMS
-56 DPDPYPQAL
+56 DPNPYPHV
-65 ILGASISLFWVFLF
+65 IVLGASISLFWGFLF
-79 AVKYLRVNYEKLAL
+79 ATKYLRVNYEKLAL

-100 FAILWGAYNYG
+100 FAILWGAYHYG

-145 IMLSMGAFLTAYLT
+145 IMLSMIAFLTAYLM
-159 DGFPVHIPV
+159 DGFPEHIPV
-168 ENMVIIGIVST
+168 ENMVIIGIIST

-205 EITRHQT
+205 EINRHQT
-212 TMTQLTNAKEEAEA
+212 TMAQLTNAKEEAEA
-226 ANGAKSDFLA
+226 ANGAKSEFLA

-331 VVERGKNLGTID
+331 IIHRGENLGTID

-370 LCVTRE
+370 LSISRE
-376 TIEKADWIRITVQDT
+376 AINGADWIKMTVEDT
-391 GVGMTADQQK
+391 GVGMSEEQQK

-435 GGKISVESTANAG
+435 GGKISAESRPNEG
-448 SCFTIMLPAL
+448 SCFTIRLPAH
-458 QSKGTVLERL
+458 QSKGTVLERM
-468 NDRKPVTQAARPAT
+468 NERKPAPERQPDAVASKAAPPEA
-482 VAPGASSVIETG
+482 AELQ
-494 IHDDDDMTAD
+494 DDDDLTLE
-504 ERSLVT
+504 ERSLVSPAT
-510 PPTMAK
+510 IAK
-516 SANAEKTVLVIDD
+516 SAHTDKTVLVIDD

-535 LAERLLTKEGYRT
+535 LAERILIKEGYRT

-562 TVRPDIIIVD
+562 TVRPDVIIIDV
-572 IVLPGTNGWNILKDI
+572 ILPGSDGWALMKEI
-587 RADRSCSE
+587 RSDRNCAN
-595 CKIVMLSVMDERSAA
+595 CKIVMLSAMDERSNA

-620 KPLDRDS
+620 KPVDRDS
-627 LIKTFESLT
+627 LVRALEAADQGS
-636 EGGLVETKRA
+636 LVEAKRA
-646 S
+646 G

>member
-1 MFASLTNTM
+1 MLDNMKMQM
-10 DRVIDWFM
+10 DRVMDWFM
-18 PEWLRGDVQSEKR
+18 PDWLRGDVQSEKR

-47 PITIFMLLK
+47 PITIFMALQ
-56 DPDPYPQAL
+56 DPQPFPHV
-65 ILGASISLFWVFLF
+65 IVLGLSISMFWAFPF
-79 AVKYLRVNYEKLAL
+79 AVKYLRVDYEKLAL
-93 ASVQNLI
+93 VSVQNLI

-145 IMLSMGAFLTAYLT
+145 IMVSMGLFLTAYLL

-168 ENMVIIGIVST
+168 DNMVIIGIIST

-212 TMTQLTNAKEEAEA
+212 TMAQLTNAKEEAEA
-226 ANGAKSDFLA
+226 ANGAKSEFLA

-302 YLERMSLDRFVDEVE
+302 YLERMALDRFVDEVE

-331 VVERGKNLGTID
+331 IVERGKDLGTID

-357 SNAAKFTQNGKVT
+357 SNSAKFTQNGKVT
-370 LCVTRE
+370 LSVTRE
-376 TIEKADWIRITVQDT
+376 NVGKSDWIRISVTDS

-401 NLFSNFQQANASIA
+401 SLFSNFQQANASIA

-421 GLGLSLSQNLCQLM
+421 GLGLSLSQNLCNLM
-435 GGKISVESTANAG
+435 GGKISVESSPNEG
-448 SCFTIMLPAL
+448 SCFTIMLPA
-458 QSKGTVLERL
+458 QQTKGTVLERI
-468 NDRKPVTQAARPAT
+468 NERKPAAAKAAAPVAAPA
-482 VAPGASSVIETG
+482 VAVDAHGDE
-494 IHDDDDMTAD
+494 DDLTP
-504 ERSLVT
+504 EELSLIQ
-510 PPTMAK
+510 PATMAK

-535 LAERLLTKEGYRT
+535 LAERILTKEGYRT
-548 LMTDNP
+548 LMTDVP

-562 TVRPDIIIVD
+562 TVHPDIVIIDVM
-572 IVLPGTNGWNILKDI
+572 LPGTSGWDLLKDI
-587 RADRSCSE
+587 RTDRNCAHS
-595 CKIVMLSVMDERSAA
+595 KIIMLSVQDERSAA

-620 KPLDRDS
+620 KPLDRDTLINTFDS
-627 LIKTFESLT
+627 LSH
-636 EGGLVETKRA
+636 GNLVEAKRA

>member
-1 MFASLTNTM
+1 MFAKLTNTM

-79 AVKYLRVNYEKLAL
+79 AVKYLRVDYEKLAL

-168 ENMVIIGIVST
+168 ESMVIIGIVST

-331 VVERGKNLGTID
+331 IVERGKNLGTID

-376 TIEKADWIRITVQDT
+376 TLNKADWIKITVQDT
-391 GVGMTADQQK
+391 GVGMTPDQQK

-435 GGKISVESTANAG
+435 GGKISVESTANSG

-458 QSKGTVLERL
+458 QAKGTVLERI
-468 NDRKPVTQAARPAT
+468 NERKPHIATARTP
-482 VAPGASSVIETG
+482 VSVSIAPEVIEPVLP
-494 IHDDDDMTAD
+494 DDDDMTPE
-504 ERSLVT
+504 ERSLVSS
-510 PPTMAK
+510 PTMAK
-516 SANAEKTVLVIDD
+516 SANSEKTVLVIDD

-535 LAERLLTKEGYRT
+535 LAERILTKEGFRT

-572 IVLPGTNGWNILKDI
+572 VVLPGTNGWNILKDI
-587 RADRSCSE
+587 RADRNCAD
-595 CKIVMLSVMDERSAA
+595 CKIIMLSVMDERSAA
-610 YRAGADAFLG
+610 YRAGADAFIG
-620 KPLDRDS
+620 KPLDRDNLVKVFDS
-627 LIKTFESLT
+627 LA

>member
-1 MFASLTNTM
+1 MFARISNTL

-18 PEWLRGDVQSEKR
+18 PDWLRGDVQSEKR

-47 PITIFMLLK
+47 PITIFMFLS
-56 DPDPYPQAL
+56 DPNPYPQVL
-65 ILGASISLFWVFLF
+65 ILGASISLFWGFLF
-79 AVKYLRVNYEKLAL
+79 AVKYLKVDYEKLAL

-100 FAILWGAYNYG
+100 FAILWGAYHYG

-168 ENMVIIGIVST
+168 ENMVIIGIIST

-205 EITRHQT
+205 EISRHQS

-226 ANGAKSDFLA
+226 ANGAKSEFLA

-331 VVERGKNLGTID
+331 VVHRGESLGTID

-370 LCVTRE
+370 LSVDRE
-376 TIEKADWIRITVQDT
+376 VIEGADWIRIIVQDT
-391 GVGMTADQQK
+391 GVGMSPDQQK
-401 NLFSNFQQANASIA
+401 SLFTNFQQANASIA

-421 GLGLSLSQNLCQLM
+421 GLGLSLSQTLCKLM
-435 GGKISVESTANAG
+435 GGKISVESSLNEG
-448 SCFTIMLPAL
+448 SSFKILLPAH
-458 QSKGTVLERL
+458 QSSGTVLERMH
-468 NDRKPVTQAARPAT
+468 DRKTVVERQPEAPAVVPAQTAAVEGTEDDDLTPEERTLISPAT
-482 VAPGASSVIETG
+482 I
-494 IHDDDDMTAD
+494 
-504 ERSLVT
+504 
-510 PPTMAK
+510 AK
-516 SANAEKTVLVIDD
+516 SAHTEKTILVIDD

-535 LAERLLTKEGYRT
+535 LAERILTKEGYRT

-562 TVRPDIIIVD
+562 TVRPDIVIIDV
-572 IVLPGTNGWNILKDI
+572 ILPGSSGWKILEEI
-587 RADRSCSE
+587 RSDRNCNH
-595 CKIVMLSVMDERSAA
+595 CKVIMLSVMDERSNA
-610 YRAGADAFLG
+610 YKAGADAFLG
-620 KPLDRDS
+620 KPLDRDV
-627 LIKTFESLT
+627 LVRALESANQ
-636 EGGLVETKRA
+636 GSLVEAKRA
-646 S
+646 G

>member
-1 MFASLTNTM
+1 MLDNMKMQM

-18 PEWLRGDVQSEKR
+18 PAWLRGDVQSEKR

-47 PITIFMLLK
+47 PITIFMALQ
-56 DPDPYPQAL
+56 DPMPFPHV
-65 ILGASISLFWVFLF
+65 IVLGLSISMFWAFPF
-79 AVKYLRVNYEKLAL
+79 AVKYLRVDYEKLAL
-93 ASVQNLI
+93 VSVQNLI

-145 IMLSMGAFLTAYLT
+145 IMVSMGLFLTAYLM
-159 DGFPVHIPV
+159 DGFPIHIPV
-168 ENMVIIGIVST
+168 ENMVIIGIIST

-212 TMTQLTNAKEEAEA
+212 TMTQLTTAKEEAEA
-226 ANGAKSDFLA
+226 ANGAKSEFLA

-302 YLERMSLDRFVDEVE
+302 YLERMALDRFVDEVE

-331 VVERGKNLGTID
+331 IIERGKDLGTID

-357 SNAAKFTQNGKVT
+357 SNSAKFTQNGKVT
-370 LCVTRE
+370 LAVTRE
-376 TIEKADWIRITVQDT
+376 SVGKSDWIRISVTDT
-391 GVGMTADQQK
+391 GVGMSGDQQK
-401 NLFSNFQQANASIA
+401 SLFSNFQQANASIA

-421 GLGLSLSQNLCQLM
+421 GLGLSLSQNLCNLM
-435 GGKISVESTANAG
+435 GGKISVESAPNIG
-448 SCFTIMLPAL
+448 SCFTIMLPA
-458 QSKGTVLERL
+458 QQTKGTVLERI
-468 NDRKPVTQAARPAT
+468 NERKPTAAKGAAPVSVPAIALT
-482 VAPGASSVIETG
+482 AQN
-494 IHDDDDMTAD
+494 DDEDDLTP
-504 ERSLVT
+504 EELSLVQ
-510 PPTMAK
+510 PATMAK

-535 LAERLLTKEGYRT
+535 LAERILTKEGYRT
-548 LMTDNP
+548 LMTDVP

-562 TVRPDIIIVD
+562 TVHPDIVIIDVM
-572 IVLPGTNGWNILKDI
+572 LPGSSGWDLLKDI
-587 RADRSCSE
+587 RSDRNCAHS
-595 CKIVMLSVMDERSAA
+595 KIIMLSVQDERSAA

-620 KPLDRDS
+620 KPLDRDA
-627 LIKTFESLT
+627 LIKVFETLSQ
-636 EGGLVETKRA
+636 GSLVEAKRA
-646 S
+646 G

>member
-1 MFASLTNTM
+1 MFSGITNTM
-10 DRVIDWFM
+10 DQIIDWFM
-18 PEWLRGDVQSEKR
+18 PDRLRGDVLAEKR
-31 VRMFLISHLFG
+31 VRMFLISHLLG

-47 PITIFMLLK
+47 PITIFMLLS
-56 DPDPYPQAL
+56 DPQPYPHSL
-65 ILGASISLFWVFLF
+65 ILGASISLFWAFPF
-79 AVKYLRVNYEKLAL
+79 AVKYLKFDYEKLAL
-93 ASVQNLI
+93 TSVQNLI

-119 WLLVVPLLAFFYLG
+119 WLLIVPLLAFFYLG

-145 IMLSMGAFLTAYLT
+145 ITLSMGAFLAAYLNG
-159 DGFPVHIPV
+159 GFPVHIPV
-168 ENMVIIGIVST
+168 EDMVIIGIIST
-179 VCASAYVFMMAI
+179 TCASAYVFMMAI
-191 YYATIVDSQSGLIQ
+191 YYATIVDSQSGLIR
-205 EITRHQT
+205 EIQRHQT
-212 TMTQLTNAKEEAEA
+212 TMTQLTSAKEEAEA
-226 ANGAKSDFLA
+226 ANGAKSEFLA

-264 RGEQISDLQK
+264 KGEQISDLQK

-331 VVERGKNLGTID
+331 IVERGKSLGTID

-357 SNAAKFTQNGKVT
+357 SNAAKFTNNGKVT
-370 LCVTRE
+370 LAVTRE
-376 TIEKADWIRITVQDT
+376 TIGKADWIKITVQDT
-391 GVGMTADQQK
+391 GVGMTDDQQQ
-401 NLFSNFQQANASIA
+401 NLFANFQQANASIA

-421 GLGLSLSQNLCQLM
+421 GLGLSLSQNLCNLM
-435 GGKISVESTANAG
+435 GGKISVESEANMG
-448 SCFTIMLPAL
+448 STFTILLPAL
-458 QSKGTVLERL
+458 QEKGTVLERL
-468 NDRKPVTQAARPAT
+468 NERKPLATAPVAAPVPVPT
-482 VAPGASSVIETG
+482 VKPVA
-494 IHDDDDMTAD
+494 DDEDDMTAE
-504 ERSLVT
+504 ERSLIS
-510 PPTMAK
+510 PPTVPK
-516 SANAEKTVLVIDD
+516 SANTQRNVLVIDD

-535 LAERLLTKEGYRT
+535 LAERILSKEGFRT

-572 IVLPGTNGWNILKDI
+572 VMLPGTSGWNVLKDI
-587 RADRSCSE
+587 RADRTCAES
-595 CKIVMLSVMDERSAA
+595 KIIMLSVLDERNAA
-610 YRAGADAFLG
+610 YKAGADGFIS
-620 KPLDRDS
+620 KPLDRDAM
-627 LIKTFESLT
+627 IKAFDDASK
-636 EGGLVETKRA
+636 GHLVETKRA